1 MTKIYNYLNQEGS
14 TKADHPV
21 SECKKWGCRGIAPRY
36 ESYKSEPVKY
46 TKEEHPPSMCKDFGC
61 DAISILIDPNQNKN

>member
-1 MTKIYNYLNQEGS
+1 MTKIYNYLKPKGS

-36 ESYKSEPVKY
+36 ESYKPEPKTY
-46 TKEEHPPSMCKDFGC
+46 TKDDHPVRMCKQFGC
-61 DAISILIDPNQNKN
+61 NAKSMMLW

>member
-1 MTKIYNYLNQEGS
+1 MTKIYNHLDKGS

-36 ESYKSEPVKY
+36 EKPEPVKY

-61 DAISILIDPNQNKN
+61 DAISILIDPNKN